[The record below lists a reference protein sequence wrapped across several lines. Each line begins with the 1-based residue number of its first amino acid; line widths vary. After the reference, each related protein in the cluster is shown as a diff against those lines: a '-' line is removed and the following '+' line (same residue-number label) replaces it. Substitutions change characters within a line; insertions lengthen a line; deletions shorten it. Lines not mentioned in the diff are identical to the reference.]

1 MEYWENNWFLIAVIL
16 LLVVFVGVSVWRFR
30 KLPGEAQIEAV
41 REWLLMAVTEAE
53 RELGGGTGKLKL
65 RYVYD
70 LFVGRFPWL
79 AGAVS
84 FAWFSE
90 LVDEALVGLRELLET
105 NEAVK
110 KYVNRE
116 GEMA

>member
-1 MEYWENNWFLIAVIL
+1 MIAVIL
-16 LLVVFVGVSVWRFR
+16 VLTAFAGVSLWRFW
-30 KLPGEAQIEAV
+30 KLPGEEQIEAV

-70 LFVGRFPWL
+70 LFVERFPWL
-79 AGAVS
+79 AGVVG

-90 LVDEALVGLRELLET
+90 LVDEALVGMRELLET

>member
-16 LLVVFVGVSVWRFR
+16 LLTAFAAASVWRFR
-30 KLPGEAQIEAV
+30 KMPGEEQIEAV
-41 REWLLMAVTEAE
+41 REWLLIAVTEAE

-70 LFVGRFPWL
+70 LFVERFPWL
-79 AGAVS
+79 ADVVG
-84 FAWFSE
+84 FAWFSK
-90 LVDEALVGLRELLET
+90 LVDEALVSMRELLET

-116 GEMA
+116 GEIA

>member
-16 LLVVFVGVSVWRFR
+16 LLTVFAVVSVWRFR
-30 KLPGEAQIEAV
+30 KMSGEAQSEAV

-70 LFVGRFPWL
+70 LFVERFPWL

-84 FAWFSE
+84 FAWFSK
-90 LVDEALVGLRELLET
+90 LVDEALVGMRELLET